1 MSTSIALTFRKLRN
15 QAHDVVFANWHLGLT
30 AFGGPPVHFQ
40 IFRRKFVDQLQ
51 WIDEQTYQEL
61 FAITNSLPGPASTK
75 MLFNINIIHGGF
87 LSGVL
92 AFLLWSLP
100 GAVGMFCFSLGVS
113 HMGDRLPGAVYA
125 LLSGLNAATVG
136 IIALAAVQ
144 LSQKVITD
152 KLTRVL
158 VFLGGTGGMLYT
170 ALWYFP
176 ILMAAAGLTTM
187 TWDLKVMQK
196 LARLLNPLE
205 RQATRAAEL
214 EENRPWTD
222 APNAPRTS
230 GASTTTSSQHDGPS
244 TTGSDNLHQTRQL
257 GIRSSPPSIPGPTST
272 PNPSVEAPTPPE
284 RNRVILSW
292 QRGFILLVAFL
303 GSFLTIMLI
312 RGLHRSPPR
321 TFSLFA
327 NLYLAGTIIFGG
339 GPVVIPLLREYV
351 VAEGWVSPR
360 NFLLGLALIQ
370 AFPGPNFNFAV
381 YLGALT
387 VSGTNNSPLVGASVT
402 FLGIFV
408 PGLVVQ
414 SGFMGLWGSIRK
426 NRALLSALRGVNAAA
441 VGLVFTAVYRLWQ
454 IGYLDQNHQDGQS
467 LGGNPWWVVVT
478 ATSFVGGTWFG
489 LNPPSAVV
497 LGGVMGM
504 VWYGIVH
511 S

>member
-1 MSTSIALTFRKLRN
+1 
-15 QAHDVVFANWHLGLT
+15 
-30 AFGGPPVHFQ
+30 
-40 IFRRKFVDQLQ
+40 
-51 WIDEQTYQEL
+51 
-61 FAITNSLPGPASTK
+61 
-75 MLFNINIIHGGF
+75 
-87 LSGVL
+87 
-92 AFLLWSLP
+92 
-100 GAVGMFCFSLGVS
+100 MFCFSLGVS
-113 HMGDRLPGAVYA
+113 RIGDKLPGAVYA

-136 IIALAAVQ
+136 IIARAAVQ

-152 KLTRVL
+152 KLTRAL
-158 VFLGGTGGMLYT
+158 VFLGGAGGMLYT

-176 ILMAAAGLTTM
+176 ILMAAAGIATM
-187 TWDLKVMQK
+187 TWDLKIIHK
-196 LARLLNPLE
+196 LARLLNPRE

-214 EENRPWTD
+214 EESRARTY
-222 APNAPRTS
+222 ASHAPRTS
-230 GASTTTSSQHDGPS
+230 GASAATSSQHDEAS
-244 TTGSDNLHQTRQL
+244 TTGSSHLHQTRQI
-257 GIRSSPPSIPGPTST
+257 GIRSNTPSMHGATST
-272 PNPSVEAPTPPE
+272 PNPSSGAPLPVE

-292 QRGFILLVAFL
+292 QRGLTLLVAFAA
-303 GSFLTIMLI
+303 SFLAIMLI
-312 RGLHRSPPR
+312 RGLYRSPAR

-381 YLGALT
+381 YLGALA
-387 VSGTNNSPLVGASVT
+387 VSGTNNAPLFGASVA
-402 FLGIFV
+402 FLGIFI

-414 SGFMGLWGSIRK
+414 SGFMGLWGSLRK

-454 IGYLDQNHQDGQS
+454 IGYLDQNNQDGQP
-467 LGGNPWWVVVT
+467 LGGSPWWVVVT

-489 LNPPSAVV
+489 LNPPGAVV

-504 VWYGIVH
+504 VWYGIVQG
-511 S
+511 